1 MPPNINARIKTLRTA
16 LFNHIGFILVK
27 KKKKEREYIITVGV
41 KNKHQNDNDGK
52 KKKTCTIRLYLITVF
67 CFYFQKLVFGNINK
81 KQIFCI
87 FEIKNVFG

>member
-27 KKKKEREYIITVGV
+27 KEREYIITVGV

-52 KKKTCTIRLYLITVF
+52 KNDLH
-67 CFYFQKLVFGNINK
+67 N
-81 KQIFCI
+81 
-87 FEIKNVFG
+87 